1 MPRPRLN
8 LNTYKEEIRRR
19 IYNSDE
25 TLNNI
30 IEYLEWV
37 TEAPISQSTL
47 LRRCK
52 EWDFR
57 QKD

>member
-8 LNTYKEEIRRR
+8 LDAHKEEIRRR
-19 IYNSDE
+19 IYDSDE

-30 IEYLEWV
+30 MEYLEWV
-37 TEAPISQSTL
+37 TEAPISRSTL

-52 EWDFR
+52 EWGFR
-57 QKD
+57 